1 MQTRKGMT
9 YQTQFNNALS
19 KLRMVL
25 EVTQN
30 ERLMR
35 SVAKIMFD
43 FSDSLK
49 RNNLLKD
56 EEPKNGTRTNN
67 KQQ

>member
-1 MQTRKGMT
+1 MT
-9 YQTQFNNALS
+9 YQDNFNNTLS

-43 FSDSLK
+43 FSDTLK
-49 RNNLLKD
+49 RENLLKD
-56 EEPKNGTRTNN
+56 EEPQNGTRE
-67 KQQ
+67 K

>member
-1 MQTRKGMT
+1 MT
-9 YQTQFNNALS
+9 YQDNFNNTLS

-43 FSDSLK
+43 FSDTLK
-49 RNNLLKD
+49 RENLLKD
-56 EEPKNGTRTNN
+56 EEPVNGVDKNTDIANN
-67 KQQ
+67 K

>member
-1 MQTRKGMT
+1 MT
-9 YQTQFNNALS
+9 YQDNFNNTLS

-43 FSDSLK
+43 FSDTLK
-49 RNNLLKD
+49 RENLLKD
-56 EEPKNGTRTNN
+56 EEPYNGTRT
-67 KQQ
+67 K

>member
-1 MQTRKGMT
+1 MT
-9 YQTQFNNALS
+9 YQDNFNNTLS

-43 FSDSLK
+43 FSDNLK
-49 RNNLLKD
+49 RDNLLKD
-56 EEPKNGTRTNN
+56 EEPTNGP
-67 KQQ
+67 KKK

>member
-1 MQTRKGMT
+1 MT
-9 YQTQFNNALS
+9 YQDNFNNTLS

-43 FSDSLK
+43 FSDTLK
-49 RNNLLKD
+49 RENLLKD
-56 EEPKNGTRTNN
+56 EEPNNGTR
-67 KQQ
+67 KK

>member
-1 MQTRKGMT
+1 MA
-9 YQTQFNNALS
+9 YQDNFNDTLS

-25 EVTQN
+25 EVTHN

-43 FSDSLK
+43 FSDTLK
-49 RNNLLKD
+49 RENLIKD
-56 EEPKNGTRTNN
+56 EEPVNGMDKNTDIANN
-67 KQQ
+67 Q

>member
-1 MQTRKGMT
+1 MT
-9 YQTQFNNALS
+9 YQDNFNNTLS

-43 FSDSLK
+43 FSDTLK
-49 RNNLLKD
+49 RENLLKD
-56 EEPKNGTRTNN
+56 EEPHNGTRT
-67 KQQ
+67 K

>member
-1 MQTRKGMT
+1 MT
-9 YQTQFNNALS
+9 YQDNFNNTLS

-43 FSDSLK
+43 FSDTLK
-49 RNNLLKD
+49 RENLLKD
-56 EEPKNGTRTNN
+56 EEPNNGTRE
-67 KQQ
+67 K

>member
-1 MQTRKGMT
+1 MK
-9 YQTQFNNALS
+9 YQDNFNNTLS

-43 FSDSLK
+43 FSDTLK
-49 RNNLLKD
+49 RENLLKD
-56 EEPKNGTRTNN
+56 EEPNNGTRT
-67 KQQ
+67 K

>member
-1 MQTRKGMT
+1 MT
-9 YQTQFNNALS
+9 YQDNFNNTLS

-43 FSDSLK
+43 FSDTLK
-49 RNNLLKD
+49 RENLLKD
-56 EEPKNGTRTNN
+56 EEPVNGVDKNTYIANN
-67 KQQ
+67 K

>member
-1 MQTRKGMT
+1 
-9 YQTQFNNALS
+9 
-19 KLRMVL
+19 MVL

-43 FSDSLK
+43 FSDTLK
-49 RNNLLKD
+49 RENLLKD
-56 EEPKNGTRTNN
+56 EEPHNGTRT
-67 KQQ
+67 K

>member
-1 MQTRKGMT
+1 MT
-9 YQTQFNNALS
+9 YQDNFNNALS

-43 FSDSLK
+43 FSDTLK
-49 RNNLLKD
+49 HENLLKD
-56 EEPKNGTRTNN
+56 EEPKHGATAENI
-67 KQQ
+67 Q

>member
-1 MQTRKGMT
+1 MT
-9 YQTQFNNALS
+9 YQDNFNNTLS

-43 FSDSLK
+43 FSDTLK
-49 RNNLLKD
+49 RENLLKD
-56 EEPKNGTRTNN
+56 EEPNNGTRT
-67 KQQ
+67 K

>member
-1 MQTRKGMT
+1 MT
-9 YQTQFNNALS
+9 YQDNFNNTLS

-43 FSDSLK
+43 FSDNLK
-49 RNNLLKD
+49 RDNLLKD
-56 EEPKNGTRTNN
+56 EEPNNGTRTTNI
-67 KQQ
+67 QQ

>member
-1 MQTRKGMT
+1 MT
-9 YQTQFNNALS
+9 YQDNFNNTLS

-43 FSDSLK
+43 FSDNLK
-49 RNNLLKD
+49 RDNLLKD
-56 EEPKNGTRTNN
+56 EEPNNGMDKNTNIAN
-67 KQQ
+67 NQ

>member
-1 MQTRKGMT
+1 MT
-9 YQTQFNNALS
+9 YQDIFNNTLS

-43 FSDSLK
+43 FSDTLK
-49 RNNLLKD
+49 RENLLKD
-56 EEPKNGTRTNN
+56 GEPHNGTRE
-67 KQQ
+67 K